1 MSERLITTEDVRA
14 EMVTNGFEFSSVTF
28 IKRSDG
34 STRVMNYRLGVTKHL
49 RQNGKGQGYDP
60 KQHNLIT
67 VYDMTQKGYRS
78 IPIDGVLS
86 IRKGNE
92 TLTVS

>member
-1 MSERLITTEDVRA
+1 MNERMINPEDVRT
-14 EMVTNGFEFSSVTF
+14 EMITNGSEFSTVTF
-28 IKRSDG
+28 VKRSDG
-34 STRVMNYRLGVTKHL
+34 STRVMTYRLGVTKHL
-49 RQNGKGQGYDP
+49 RQNGKGQSYDP

-67 VYDMTQKGYRS
+67 VYEMKSKGYRS
-78 IPIDGVLS
+78 IPIDGVIS